1 MELTELKGIGPK
13 TEKLFQKL
21 GIRTVEDLVYYFPH
35 TYLSFPKTQVVG
47 SLVDG
52 EQQAVMGML
61 EKDATVVHLHGLLM
75 TTAYVRDLSGKL
87 RLCWFNAAFLK
98 STLRA
103 GTVLVFLGKVTSFK

>member
-61 EKDATVVHLHGLLM
+61 EKDATVVHLHGSI
-75 TTAYVRDLSGKL
+75 A
-87 RLCWFNAAFLK
+87 
-98 STLRA
+98 
-103 GTVLVFLGKVTSFK
+103 LVFWAYPITWCMSSVLFLLYYSKSRWLERIQEKAAVKNQ